1 MEILWHNRVQP
12 FSVVSAMEGKQKSS
26 TLSYSLL
33 SFQISSAI
41 EAILTA
47 DSASRKQEVQAWDG
61 EVRRVSRHAFS
72 LQQLQNAVRIPPW

>member
-1 MEILWHNRVQP
+1 MPW
-12 FSVVSAMEGKQKSS
+12 SAGQNLE
-26 TLSYSLL
+26 LL
-33 SFQISSAI
+33 DLELFFLFISQISSAI

-61 EVRRVSRHAFS
+61 EVRRVSKHAYS